1 MAHDSNKE
9 TSDANKSRG
18 SAPPEGDGDRRL
30 GIDRRRF
37 SYNAH
42 IPERRSGA
50 ERRFGAE
57 NGNGNG
63 LRMSP
68 KQRSNMDRRATFA

>member
-1 MAHDSNKE
+1 MDHDKNKQ
-9 TSDANKSRG
+9 TRDAPGSRG
-18 SAPPEGDGDRRL
+18 SASPEGDGDRRL

-42 IPERRSGA
+42 IPERRSGG

-68 KQRSNMDRRATFA
+68 KQRSNMERRATFA

>member
-1 MAHDSNKE
+1 MAHDPNQE
-9 TSDANKSRG
+9 TTDPKGSTG
-18 SAPPEGDGDRRL
+18 SASPEGDRDRRL

-37 SYNAH
+37 SYKAH
-42 IPERRSGA
+42 IPERRSGG
-50 ERRFGAE
+50 ERRFGAG

-68 KQRSNMDRRATFA
+68 KQRSDIERRATFA